1 MIKAIFVLLAIIL
14 FVPSIIAGSMAF
26 SQTAEVPKDEK
37 PNAQTDPVADIASN
51 NTEDALSTYT
61 KKDSNMAIGNAWFK
75 KLDTNL
81 ENTTSTYVVT
91 FEPGARNHWH
101 SYPGEQILFGVEG
114 IGYYQEE

>member
-1 MIKAIFVLLAIIL
+1 MKIVVTATTLVSLFLIIGLLGINNNNNSNNIDDVFAQL
-14 FVPSIIAGSMAF
+14 DSAS
-26 SQTAEVPKDEK
+26 T
-37 PNAQTDPVADIASN
+37 NAQTDPVADIASN
-51 NTEDALSTYT
+51 KTEDALSTYT

-101 SYPGEQILFGVEG
+101 SYPGQQIL
-114 IGYYQEE
+114 